1 MRSPG
6 ALDGVRVL
14 DVTQFMAGPFC
25 SVILADL
32 GADVIKIEPPG
43 GESTRKMVGAVG
55 SESPAFNAVN
65 RGKRSVVL
73 NLKLPEGRD
82 AFRRMARSIDIVVEN
97 NRPGVM
103 RKLGLDYETLAAA
116 NSRLIYASI
125 SGYGHTGPDSAKGGF
140 DLIAQGVSGIM
151 SVTGEPGR
159 PPVKAGIPLTDL
171 GAGLF
176 ALTGILAALHHRDRT
191 GRGQRIETS
200 LVEAGVAL
208 SVWEATEY
216 FSGMGVPE
224 PKGSAHRMNAPYQAF
239 RCADGYVTM
248 GANTDR
254 LFRRLCD
261 VLEHPEWADA
271 AEFADNGSRVRNAIR
286 LAALIEGVM
295 SHQPRA
301 RWLATLEANDIPC
314 GPINDYAQVFADPQI
329 VARDMV
335 RDTEH
340 PVLGRLRTLGSPIK
354 LSETPADPSRRG
366 PLLGEHT
373 EEVLREF
380 GFSDSEI
387 TALRA
392 SPRV

>member
-1 MRSPG
+1 LS
-6 ALDGVRVL
+6 GVRVL

-73 NLKLPEGRD
+73 NLKLPAGRD
-82 AFRRMARSIDIVVEN
+82 AFLRMARSVDIVIEN

-103 RKLGLDYETLAAA
+103 RKLGLDYETLSAT
-116 NSRLIYASI
+116 NPRLIYASI
-125 SGYGHTGPDSAKGGF
+125 SGYGHTGPDRAKGGF
-140 DLIAQGVSGIM
+140 DLIAQGVAGIM

-176 ALTGILAALHHRDRT
+176 AVTGILAALHHRDRT

-216 FSGMGVPE
+216 FSGMGVPQ

-239 RCADGYVTM
+239 HCADGYITI

-254 LFRRLCD
+254 LFRRLCEL
-261 VLEHPEWADA
+261 LEHPEWADVA
-271 AEFADNGSRVRNAIR
+271 GFANNESRVRNDQT

-295 SHQPRA
+295 SQQPRA
-301 RWLATLEANDIPC
+301 HWLAKLEASDIPC

-329 VARDMV
+329 TARDMV
-335 RDTEH
+335 LETEH

-354 LSETPADPSRRG
+354 MSETPADPSRRG

-373 EEVLREF
+373 GEVLKEF
-380 GFSDSEI
+380 GFTESEI
-387 TALRA
+387 AAIRTEPRA
-392 SPRV
+392 

>member
-1 MRSPG
+1 
-6 ALDGVRVL
+6 
-14 DVTQFMAGPFC
+14 
-25 SVILADL
+25 
-32 GADVIKIEPPG
+32 
-43 GESTRKMVGAVG
+43 
-55 SESPAFNAVN
+55 
-65 RGKRSVVL
+65 
-73 NLKLPEGRD
+73 
-82 AFRRMARSIDIVVEN
+82 
-97 NRPGVM
+97 M
-103 RKLGLDYETLAAA
+103 RKLGLDYEALAAT
-116 NSRLIYASI
+116 NPRLIYASI
-125 SGYGHTGPDSAKGGF
+125 SGYGQTGPDSAKGGF
-140 DLIAQGVSGIM
+140 DLMAQGVAGIM
-151 SVTGEPGR
+151 SVTGESGR

-224 PKGSAHRMNAPYQAF
+224 PKGSAHRMNAPYRAF
-239 RCADGYVTM
+239 RCADGYVTI

-261 VLEHPEWADA
+261 VLDHPDWAEA
-271 AEFADNGSRVRNAIR
+271 SEFADNGSRVRNEPR
-286 LAALIEGVM
+286 LAALIEGVT
-295 SHQPRA
+295 SQRPRA
-301 RWLATLEANDIPC
+301 HWLATLEACDIPC
-314 GPINDYAQVFADPQI
+314 GPINDYAEVFADPQI

-335 RDTEH
+335 LETDH

-387 TALRA
+387 AALRT
-392 SPRV
+392 